1 MMNAP
6 IKNPALRQG
15 QFIWM
20 DEGPKNR
27 YIEDLKRKIKN
38 GFYSSEKVIAKIVE
52 EIAPVVN
59 DTLDHDDFI

>member
-1 MMNAP
+1 MMDTQLR
-6 IKNPALRQG
+6 NPALRQG

-27 YIEDLKRKIKN
+27 YIEKLKKKIN
-38 GFYSSEKVIAKIVE
+38 SGFYSSENVISKIVE

-59 DTLDHDDFI
+59 DTLEHDDFM